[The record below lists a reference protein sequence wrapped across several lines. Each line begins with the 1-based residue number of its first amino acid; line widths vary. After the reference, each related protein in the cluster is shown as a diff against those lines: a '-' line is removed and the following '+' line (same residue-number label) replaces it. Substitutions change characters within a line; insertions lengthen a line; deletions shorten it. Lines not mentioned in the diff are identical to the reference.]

1 MSDRTPIERVF
12 DTLLFIS
19 VPAVVYAMAAVR
31 WIIDP
36 FHIRNRIVCRLL
48 PELSRFPSA
57 TSRFIALHSP
67 GLRGILAQALLTG
80 AAVLMLAGG
89 FIAVI
94 WWVPSIARHV
104 RPVTP
109 PLFAALSIIAVW
121 VMGWMEIVRVVL
133 LREETRRDLRRQLVA
148 IGLRT
153 CVACGYNLRG
163 ITGGRCPGCGAA
175 FEN

>member
-19 VPAVVYAMAAVR
+19 VPTVVYAMAAVR

-36 FHIRNRIVCRLL
+36 FHIRNRIVGRLL

-67 GLRGILAQALLTG
+67 GRTGILVQVILTG
-80 AAVLMLAGG
+80 AAVLMLSGG
-89 FIAVI
+89 IFSAI
-94 WWVPSIARHV
+94 WWAPSVARHI
-104 RPVTP
+104 TP
-109 PLFAALSIIAVW
+109 MTPSVVAVLAIITAW
-121 VMGWMEIVRVVL
+121 VMGWMEIARVAL
-133 LREETRRDLRRQLVA
+133 LKEETRRCLRRQLVA

-153 CVACGYNLRG
+153 CVTCGYNLKG
-163 ITGGRCPGCGAA
+163 ITCGRCPECGV
-175 FEN
+175 EYEK